1 MSSDYSSPGPNR
13 ARGEAAYAFFAA
25 MFCVVLVLTN
35 VIGTKLFVLF
45 PDGGPSWILGGGSWT
60 LTSGILTYPIT
71 FWLTDV
77 VSEIWGRKRASRMV
91 IWGFVMSVLMLI
103 VVQIAIK
110 LPPSDFWGSPLIEER
125 FGFTAGADMQRAFHA
140 TFLNPSILLFASML
154 AYLVAQ
160 LFDVRLYHF
169 WWKVTGGGHMWIRN
183 NGSTMI
189 SQLVDTIIV
198 NGIFLH
204 FGLNL
209 PMSQIVEIIIAVYL
223 CKVVLAW
230 VDTPLIY
237 LGRAGVERLLGIEH
251 DPDRES
257 AALAVPAS

>member
-1 MSSDYSSPGPNR
+1 
-13 ARGEAAYAFFAA
+13 
-25 MFCVVLVLTN
+25 
-35 VIGTKLFVLF
+35 
-45 PDGGPSWILGGGSWT
+45 
-60 LTSGILTYPIT
+60 
-71 FWLTDV
+71 
-77 VSEIWGRKRASRMV
+77 
-91 IWGFVMSVLMLI
+91 
-103 VVQIAIK
+103 
-110 LPPSDFWGSPLIEER
+110 
-125 FGFTAGADMQRAFHA
+125 
-140 TFLNPSILLFASML
+140 ML

-257 AALAVPAS
+257 APLADPAS